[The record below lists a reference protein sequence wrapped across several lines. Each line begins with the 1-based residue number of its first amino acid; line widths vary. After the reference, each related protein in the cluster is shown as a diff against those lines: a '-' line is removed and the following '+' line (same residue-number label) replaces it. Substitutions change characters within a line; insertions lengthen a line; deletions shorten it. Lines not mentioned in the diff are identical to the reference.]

1 LWRACR
7 GIPRLINQVCHKA
20 LLLTYFAQQPKVSN
34 QQLYSAVHDTFDTCK
49 PKFKTPQ
56 LWGWSH

>member
-1 LWRACR
+1 
-7 GIPRLINQVCHKA
+7 LINQVCHKA